1 MDNVNLSMLRLYAKS
16 RFQGGLDMEIG
27 SKIRAIRKRKGLTIA
42 QMSEQAGLSK
52 GFISN
57 IENDHTSPSLNTLQ
71 AIAAFLDIPLP
82 YLLLEKKEH
91 MKVVRKAERVY
102 TSFNNIKIEHLT
114 SQSGL
119 RMMHV
124 ELPPGASTGEA
135 IAHEGEEAHVV
146 LKGTVL
152 AEQGEDSVIAEEG
165 DSFSWNASVPHFVK
179 NIGDT
184 EAILLIA
191 VHSEKGIQ

>member
-1 MDNVNLSMLRLYAKS
+1 MLLLELYITTFGGMNV
-16 RFQGGLDMEIG
+16 EIG
-27 SKIRAIRKRKGLTIA
+27 SKIRDIRKRKKITIA
-42 QMSEQAGLSK
+42 QMSEQIDLSK

-57 IENDHTSPSLNTLQ
+57 IENDNTSPSLNTLQ
-71 AIAAFLDIPLP
+71 AIANYLEVPLP
-82 YLLLEKKEH
+82 YLLLEKKQH
-91 MKVVRKAERVY
+91 MKVVRKTDRVY
-102 TSFNNIKIEHLT
+102 TTFNDIKIEHLT

-135 IAHEGEEAHVV
+135 IAHEGEESHIV

-152 AEQGEDSVIAEEG
+152 AEQGEDSVIANEG

-179 NIGDT
+179 NIGKK
-184 EAILLIA
+184 EAVLLIA
-191 VHSEKGIQ
+191 VYSEDSNL

>member
-1 MDNVNLSMLRLYAKS
+1 MNV
-16 RFQGGLDMEIG
+16 EIG
-27 SKIRAIRKRKGLTIA
+27 SKIRDIRKRKKITIA
-42 QMSEQAGLSK
+42 QMSEQIDLSK

-57 IENDHTSPSLNTLQ
+57 IENDNTSPSLNTLQ
-71 AIAAFLDIPLP
+71 AIANYLEVPLP
-82 YLLLEKKEH
+82 YLLLEKKQH
-91 MKVVRKAERVY
+91 MKVVRKTDRVY
-102 TSFNNIKIEHLT
+102 TTFNDIKIEHLT

-135 IAHEGEEAHVV
+135 IAHEGEESHIV

-152 AEQGEDSVIAEEG
+152 AEQGEDSVIANEG

-179 NIGDT
+179 NIGKK
-184 EAILLIA
+184 EAVLLIA
-191 VHSEKGIQ
+191 VYSEDSNL

>member
-1 MDNVNLSMLRLYAKS
+1 
-16 RFQGGLDMEIG
+16 MEIG
-27 SKIRAIRKRKGLTIA
+27 SKIRDIRKRKKITIA
-42 QMSEQAGLSK
+42 QMSEQIDLSK

-57 IENDHTSPSLNTLQ
+57 IENDNTSPSLNTLQ
-71 AIAAFLDIPLP
+71 AIANYLEVPLP
-82 YLLLEKKEH
+82 YLLLEKKQH
-91 MKVVRKAERVY
+91 MKVVRKVDRVY
-102 TSFNNIKIEHLT
+102 TTFNDIKIEHLT

-135 IAHEGEEAHVV
+135 IAHEGEESHIV

-152 AEQGEDSVIAEEG
+152 AEQGEDSVIAKEG

-179 NIGDT
+179 NIGKN
-184 EAILLIA
+184 EAVLLIA
-191 VHSEKGIQ
+191 VYSEDSSV

>member
-1 MDNVNLSMLRLYAKS
+1 
-16 RFQGGLDMEIG
+16 MEIG
-27 SKIRAIRKRKGLTIA
+27 SKIRTIRKRKRITIA
-42 QMSEQAGLSK
+42 QMSEQIGLSK

-57 IENDHTSPSLNTLQ
+57 IENDNTSPSLNTLQ
-71 AIAAFLDIPLP
+71 TIASFLDVPLP
-82 YLLLEKKEH
+82 YLLLEKKQH

-102 TSFNNIKIEHLT
+102 TTFNDIKIEHLT

-135 IAHEGEEAHVV
+135 IAHAHEGEESHVV

-152 AEQGEDSVIAEEG
+152 AEQGEDSIIANEG

-179 NIGDT
+179 NIGEDQ
-184 EAILLIA
+184 AVLLIA
-191 VHSEKGIQ
+191 VNSEGSRN